1 MSVESSSVCSH
12 CEVERSAKE
21 DVSFRIKYTLA
32 VISGAA
38 MLLGLVFSLLA
49 YSPILV
55 YGSFLVALLSA
66 GRWIIVN
73 GLKSIMKAHLGIS
86 FLMTTAAFGA
96 FIIGEPAEGAAV
108 MFLFYIA
115 ELLEEK
121 AGDKVRT
128 EIQSLM
134 KLETPSVSLKAGE
147 MESCA
152 HPDDVSVGQIFIIRP
167 GERIGLDGDIIFGAS
182 TVNQAPITGE
192 SIPLEKNIGDEVYAG
207 TMNIDGYLEVK
218 VTKNSKDSVLSRII
232 DLVRD
237 ARKSKSQTEKYV
249 ARFSHIYTPIVV
261 TGALLIGFIALILG
275 APIEDAVYRG
285 LTLLVI
291 SCPCAFAISIPV
303 SMVSSIAGSAREGVL
318 VKGSDYI
325 EKLSKTQI
333 VAFDKTGTLTQG
345 ELSLENICLHNDSNQ
360 EEVLAA
366 AVALEMMSEHP
377 IAHALVESAQSKG
390 LSISQARDFVNIPG
404 RGVMGYVGNSKYII
418 GNRKLLE
425 AEAIEL
431 PPLEHECGNGTMVFV
446 VKDGEHIGT
455 IILGD
460 AIREGTKEAVRN
472 LKQQGIRTI
481 MLTGDN
487 TEVARIV
494 ANEIGFDEFESELLP
509 EQKVRHVQ
517 ALSQEGSTIMVGD
530 GINDTPA
537 LATADVGIA
546 MGVISSDAAIE
557 TADIALMEEDL
568 RKIPRLIARA
578 KRTMRIVRQNVALS
592 ISVKAFI
599 GVLAVLGYATLW
611 MAIAF
616 GDMGLTLVVI
626 ANALRLSRKKSN

>member
-1 MSVESSSVCSH
+1 
-12 CEVERSAKE
+12 
-21 DVSFRIKYTLA
+21 VSFRTKYALAIISATTLGTG
-32 VISGAA
+32 I
-38 MLLGLVFSLLA
+38 LFSIVAFPL
-49 YSPILV
+49 ILV
-55 YGSFLVALLSA
+55 YGTLLVSLLTA
-66 GRWIIVN
+66 GRWIIPN
-73 GLKSIMKAHLGIS
+73 GLKSILKAHLGIS

-121 AGDKVRT
+121 AGDRVRT
-128 EIQSLM
+128 EIESLM
-134 KLETPSVSLKAGE
+134 KLEVPTVSLKTGGI
-147 MESCA
+147 ESNA
-152 HPDDVSVGQIFIIRP
+152 YPEDVSVGQIIIIRP
-167 GERIGLDGDIIFGAS
+167 GDRIGLDGEVILGTS

-192 SIPLEKNIGDEVYAG
+192 SVPVEKNIGDEVYAG
-207 TMNIDGYLEVK
+207 TMNVDGYLEVR
-218 VTKNSKDSVLSRII
+218 VTKESRDSVLSRII
-232 DLVRD
+232 DLVKD

-261 TGALLIGFIALILG
+261 SGALLIATITLILG
-275 APIEDAVYRG
+275 APLEDAIYRG

-318 VKGSDYI
+318 VKGSDFI
-325 EKLSKTQI
+325 EKLSETRT

-345 ELSLENICLHNDSNQ
+345 DLSLENICLHNGASRED
-360 EEVLAA
+360 VLAA

-377 IAHALVESAQSKG
+377 IAYALVESAKEEG
-390 LSISQARDFVNIPG
+390 LSISQAREFVNLPG
-404 RGVMGYVGNSKYII
+404 KGVMGVIDESKYIV
-418 GNRKLLE
+418 GNRRLLE
-425 AEAIEL
+425 SENIEL
-431 PPLEHECGNGTMVFV
+431 PPKEHDCGNGTVVYV
-446 VKDGEHIGT
+446 VKDRIHLGT

-472 LKQQGIRTI
+472 LRNQGIHTV

-487 TEVARIV
+487 IDVASVV
-494 ANEIGFDEFESELLP
+494 AHELGFDQFESELLP

-517 ALSQEGSTIMVGD
+517 KLSAEGATIMVGD

-537 LATADVGIA
+537 LASADVGIA

-557 TADIALMEEDL
+557 TADVALMEEDL

-578 KRTMRIVRQNVALS
+578 KRTMRIVRQNVAIS
-592 ISVKAFI
+592 ISVKAFF

-616 GDMGLTLVVI
+616 GDMGLTLFVI
-626 ANALRLSRKKSN
+626 ANALRLARKDSN

>member
-1 MSVESSSVCSH
+1 M
-12 CEVERSAKE
+12 
-21 DVSFRIKYTLA
+21 RIKYSLALISATGILTGFLLTLA
-32 VISGAA
+32 G
-38 MLLGLVFSLLA
+38 FSL
-49 YSPILV
+49 ILI
-55 YGSFLVALLSA
+55 YASYAVALLSA
-66 GRWIIVN
+66 GRWIIPS
-73 GLKSIMKAHLGIS
+73 GLKSILKAHLGIS
-86 FLMTTAAFGA
+86 FLMTTAAIGA

-108 MFLFYIA
+108 MFLFYVA

-121 AGDKVRT
+121 AGDRVRS
-128 EIQSLM
+128 EIESLM
-134 KLETPSVSLKAGE
+134 KLETPAVALKAGE
-147 MESCA
+147 QESCA
-152 HPDDVSVGQIFIIRP
+152 HPEDVSVGQVIIIRP
-167 GERIGLDGDIIFGAS
+167 GERIGLDGDVVFGTS

-192 SIPLEKNIGDEVYAG
+192 SIPVEKNVGDEVYSG
-207 TMNIDGYLEVK
+207 TMNLDGYLEVK
-218 VTKNSKDSVLSRII
+218 VSKESKDSVLSRII
-232 DLVRD
+232 ELVTD

-261 TGALLIGFIALILG
+261 TGALLMGIVTLLLG
-275 APIEDAVYRG
+275 SPIQDAVYRA

-325 EKLSKTQI
+325 EKLSHTKT

-345 ELSLENICLHNDSNQ
+345 DLSLENVCLHNGASRED
-360 EEVLAA
+360 VLAA

-377 IAHALVESAQSKG
+377 IAYAIVTTAKSDDLAV
-390 LSISQARDFVNIPG
+390 SQARNFVNIPG
-404 RGVMGYVGNSKYII
+404 RGVMGYIGESKYIV

-425 AEAIEL
+425 AENIEL
-431 PPLEHECGNGTMVFV
+431 PSEEHECGNGTTVFV
-446 VKDGEHIGT
+446 VKDGSHLGT

-460 AIREGTKEAVRN
+460 AIREGTKEAVKS
-472 LKQQGIRTI
+472 LQSQGIRTV

-487 TEVARIV
+487 SEVASLV
-494 ANEIGFDEFESELLP
+494 AQEIGFDEYEAELLP

-517 ALSQEGSTIMVGD
+517 ALSKEGPTIMVGD
-530 GINDTPA
+530 GINDAPA
-537 LATADVGIA
+537 LASADVGIA

-578 KRTMRIVRQNVALS
+578 KRTMSIVKQNVTVA

-599 GVLAVLGYATLW
+599 GVLAIFGLASLW
-611 MAIAF
+611 
-616 GDMGLTLVVI
+616 
-626 ANALRLSRKKSN
+626 